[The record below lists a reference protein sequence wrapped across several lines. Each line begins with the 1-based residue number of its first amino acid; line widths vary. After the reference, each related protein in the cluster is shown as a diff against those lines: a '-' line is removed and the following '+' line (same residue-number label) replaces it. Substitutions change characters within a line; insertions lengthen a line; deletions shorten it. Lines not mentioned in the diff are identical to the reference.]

1 MHQTDTKIS
10 TLRCGWVIGIRGFS
24 HMVNEAMCEQTL
36 AQWER
41 HRDKLEAKGHRM
53 LGRGERSEGSLVL
66 MSHVNGSDQ
75 GTSDYKLSTSM
86 CGKFSVLF

>member
-41 HRDKLEAKGHRM
+41 HRDKLEAKGHQM

-75 GTSDYKLSTSM
+75 GTSDYKSSTSM
-86 CGKFSVLF
+86 